1 MHEASLGKQPDWW
14 CVEPEEKVEWQPWVK
29 GTFFH
34 LAPLV
39 LHTRGGTSVQRTL
52 IPAPI
57 QGSGPGVLS
66 ILWICSVSLRN
77 MSVPKS
83 ACHTIPET
91 QSHSDPHSSIK
102 EILCQLREFSS
113 WRLGRHCQSQLLPGT
128 VGELKQFLRRY
139 FKTCSSLRNRHRTE
153 LLLDWISS

>member
-1 MHEASLGKQPDWW
+1 MCEATLGKQPDWW

-29 GTFFH
+29 GTFSH

-52 IPAPI
+52 IPAPMQEP
-57 QGSGPGVLS
+57 QGFSVYPELVLFPS
-66 ILWICSVSLRN
+66 ETWVSPN
-77 MSVPKS
+77 QHVS
-83 ACHTIPET
+83 TIPEA
-91 QSHSDPHSSIK
+91 QSHADSHSSIK

-128 VGELKQFLRRY
+128 GGELRKFLGRY
-139 FKTCSSLRNRHRTE
+139 FKTCSSLRNRHRTG